1 MLVGGAP
8 EGLDALLLAEIAAGD
23 GEVLHV
29 ARDDARMAAT
39 AAALAVFSPG
49 LEVLTL
55 PAWDCLPYD
64 RVSPNAAISSAR
76 MDVLSRLARE
86 ARPRSG
92 PRVVL
97 TTVNALLQRLPAR
110 DTVAAAAFAV
120 EVGEA
125 IDLEALMAFLT
136 RDGYGRSGTVMEP
149 GEVALRG
156 GIVDIFPPGAPEP
169 LRLDLF
175 GDTVEEIRTFDPLSQ
190 LTTGKTLRL
199 DLRPASEI
207 ILDEAAIARFRS
219 GYRAEFGAVTD
230 GDPLYAAISEGR
242 RHIGM
247 EHWLPLFHERLE
259 TLFDYLPEAAVT
271 LDYLAE
277 EARDARLETI
287 ADHFETRR
295 SMRQS
300 SYGEGSIPY
309 KPLPPERLYLAGGEW
324 QRRLAPRAS
333 AVFSPYRAPESD
345 QNAIDAGGK
354 RGRDFAPER
363 ARPEVNVF
371 DSLREH
377 VGELQAA
384 GRRVLVTSFSRGSR
398 ERLALVLRDHGI
410 DEVESADTWP
420 EAARLRPGTVG
431 LLVLGIEHGFET
443 DELAV
448 IGEQDILG
456 DRLARPQPT
465 PSRRAEN
472 FLSDASEINAGD
484 LVVHLDHGVGRY
496 QGLENI
502 AVAGAPHDCLAIVYE
517 GGDRLFL
524 PVENI
529 EMLSR
534 YGAGDAEVALDRLG
548 GAAWQSRKARLKKR
562 IREIADELIRVAA
575 QRELRPATVLA
586 PPEGLYEEFSARF
599 PFDETEDQR
608 RAIGDVLDDLT
619 LGHPMDRLICGD
631 VGFGK
636 TEVALRSA
644 FVAVM
649 GGKQVAVVTPNT
661 LLCRQHYQ
669 TFRERFAGLPV
680 RIGQLS
686 RLVPQR
692 QAAEVREGL
701 ADGIVDI
708 VIGTHAILGKNVAFH
723 DLGLLVVDEE
733 QHFGVAHK
741 EKLKQLKTD
750 VHVLTLT
757 ATPIP
762 RTLQMALSG
771 VREMSLIATPPVDRL
786 AIRTF
791 IMPFDPMVVR
801 EAILRE
807 HYRGGQCF
815 YVCPRIDDLPGV
827 RRTLEKLVPEVKVA
841 TAHGRMAARPLEAVM
856 NTFYDG
862 GYDLLLSTSIID
874 SGLDIPTANTLVV
887 HRADMFGLAQLY
899 QLRGRI
905 GRSKLRAYAYLTLPP
920 RRVPTAGAERRLQV
934 MQALDSL
941 GAGFTLAS
949 HDMDIRGA
957 GNLLGEE
964 QSGHIRE
971 VGLELYQH
979 LLEEA
984 VAAARDA
991 AGGAKAEAEDT
1002 WSPQIAIGTAVL
1014 IPETYVADL
1023 SLRLGLYRRLA
1034 RLEERAEIDAFA
1046 AEMID
1051 RFGPLPDEVEGL
1063 LKIVAI
1069 KGLCRQAR
1077 VEKVEAG
1084 PRGATLSFKDDR
1096 VANPAGVVE
1105 FISAR
1110 GAGAKLRPDHTLVW
1124 LEDWPTPVE
1133 RVDGV
1138 HRLVKRLAEIAAQAP
1153 PLAADAPASP
1163 SSSPRVARSST

>member
-1 MLVGGAP
+1 M
-8 EGLDALLLAEIAAGD
+8 
-23 GEVLHV
+23 

-49 LEVLTL
+49 LEVMRL

-76 MDVLSRLARE
+76 MEVLSRLARE
-86 ARPRSG
+86 AGSHSG

-110 DTVAAAAFAV
+110 DIVAAAAFAA

-125 IDLEALMAFLT
+125 IDLEALLAFLT

-149 GEVALRG
+149 GEFALRG

-175 GDTVEEIRTFDPLSQ
+175 GDTLEEIRTFDPLSQ
-190 LTTGKTLRL
+190 LTTGKTSRL

-287 ADHFETRR
+287 ADHFETRHA
-295 SMRQS
+295 MRES

-309 KPLPPERLYLAGGEW
+309 KPLPPERLYLAPGEW
-324 QRRLAPRAS
+324 ERGLAPRAS
-333 AVFSPYRAPESD
+333 AVFSPYRAPETD
-345 QNAIDAGGK
+345 DNAVDAGGK

-377 VGELQAA
+377 VRELQAA
-384 GRRVLVTSFSRGSR
+384 GRRVLVTSFSQGSR

-410 DEVESADTWP
+410 DEVENAETWP
-420 EAARLRPGTVG
+420 EAARLGRATVG

-456 DRLARPQPT
+456 DRLARPQPK

-472 FLSDASEINAGD
+472 FLSDASEINPGD
-484 LVVHLDHGVGRY
+484 LVVHLDHGIGRY

-502 AVAGAPHDCLAIVYE
+502 AVAGAPHDCLAIHYE

-529 EMLSR
+529 ELLSR
-534 YGAGDAEVALDRLG
+534 YGSGDAEVALDRLG

-599 PFDETEDQR
+599 PFDETDDQR
-608 RAIGDVLDDLT
+608 RAIGDVLGDLA

-669 TFRERFAGLPV
+669 TFGERFAGLPV
-680 RIGQLS
+680 HIGQLS

-701 ADGIVDI
+701 ADGVVDI

-741 EKLKQLKTD
+741 EKLKQLRTD

-791 IMPFDPMVVR
+791 IMPFDPVVVR

-807 HYRGGQCF
+807 HYRGGQSF
-815 YVCPRIDDLPGV
+815 YVCPRVDDLPGV

-841 TAHGRMAARPLEAVM
+841 TAHGRMAARQLETVM
-856 NTFYDG
+856 NAFYDG
-862 GYDLLLSTSIID
+862 GYDLLLCTSIID
-874 SGLDIPTANTLVV
+874 SGLDIPTANTLIV

-920 RRVPTAGAERRLQV
+920 RRVPTPGAERRLQV

-991 AGGAKAEAEDT
+991 AGGDKAEAEDT

-1034 RLEERAEIDAFA
+1034 SLEERAEIDAFA

-1063 LKIVAI
+1063 LKVVAI

-1084 PRGATLSFKDDR
+1084 PRGATLSFRDDR

-1124 LEDWPTPVE
+1124 FEDWPRPAE

-1138 HRLVKRLAEIAAQAP
+1138 HRLVKQLAEIAAQVP
-1153 PLAADAPASP
+1153 PLAADSSASASASP
-1163 SSSPRVARSST
+1163 SSPPRAARSST